1 MSIKSCIRVIPL
13 LRNAINSHNS
23 CLSRTINF
31 TKSNIHRSTFSLYN
45 KLDIRLYSTEN
56 KSESKEIYYGSLTPQ
71 IKAVKIFSL
80 SSSVVGIIAQPFL
93 YNEIASTGNVP
104 VIVAAYTAIGFFTVV
119 TPILLHLI
127 TKKYVTHL
135 YYKPSTNSYIANNVN
150 FFCLTKETE
159 FTPEDVVVSEVPG
172 MFTTF
177 EAKGKALF
185 VDPRLFEDPEHYA
198 KIMGF
203 DKPLDFKL
211 YQTTDNIPSS
221 SNKKD

>member
-1 MSIKSCIRVIPL
+1 MSIRSCIRVIPL
-13 LRNAINSHNS
+13 LRNSINSHSS
-23 CLSRTINF
+23 CLPRTINF
-31 TKSNIHRSTFSLYN
+31 NRSNTHRSIFSLCN

-56 KSESKEIYYGSLTPQ
+56 KSESREIYYGSLTPQ

-80 SSSVVGIIAQPFL
+80 SSSVVGVIAQPFL
-93 YNEIASTGNVP
+93 YNEIAATGNVP
-104 VIVAAYTAIGFFTVV
+104 VIIAAYTAIGFFTVV

-135 YYKPSTNSYIANNVN
+135 YYKPNTKSYVANNVN
-150 FFCLTKETE
+150 FFCLTKKTE
-159 FTPEDVVVSEVPG
+159 FTPEDVVVPDVPG

-177 EAKGKALF
+177 EVKGKALF
-185 VDPRLFEDPEHYA
+185 VDPRLFEDPEHYV

-211 YQTTDNIPSS
+211 YQTTDNIPNS